1 MGYVGFAVIVTI
13 LSCIFIL
20 IFNNIKMFDNTKE
33 KILKITIPENLDYT
47 EVFNE
52 EFKEYLDK
60 YEISQVKTTNMGSL
74 FELTYLVN
82 VKTNINEKE
91 FIDKL
96 RIKNGNLKIVLSKPL
111 EENNL

>member
-1 MGYVGFAVIVTI
+1 MLITI
-13 LSCIFIL
+13 FSCLFII
-20 IFNNIKMFDNTKE
+20 IFNNIKIFDNTKD

-47 EVFNE
+47 ECFDE
-52 EFKEYLDK
+52 EFNTYLNK

-74 FELTYLVN
+74 YELTYLVN
-82 VKTNINEKE
+82 VKNNINEKE
-91 FIDKL
+91 FIDKI